1 MDLITISIG
10 GVMIFYGIY
19 TLRTRTKAPEKFGK
33 LKAMKERFGDDTGL
47 ALHITAYSIVPIVV
61 GVLVSFAGLNGLSL
75 LQIF

>member
-1 MDLITISIG
+1 MDLVTVSLGI
-10 GVMIFYGIY
+10 VMIFYGIY

-61 GVLVSFAGLNGLSL
+61 GVLISFAGLNGLSL
-75 LQIF
+75 MQMF

>member
-33 LKAMKERFGDDTGL
+33 LKAMKERFGDDNGL